1 MANIPA
7 AGPSGLP
14 EAGERAFA
22 VNGDQR
28 LLQALTTEHFT
39 LQTARSAT
47 IMESNGRSA
56 LFLSTVSSAVVA
68 LAFIGQL
75 ADVGQPFFLFALA
88 VLPTLFLLGLLTYLR
103 LAQSASEDL
112 LYSRAINRIRRY
124 YLDLDPAAP
133 SWFLLGRP
141 RRHPWRDG
149 QHGPGRLQLAPAVP
163 YLDHGRGHDQHDR
176 RGLCGRGCR
185 WAGRRPG
192 PGGRRRSGRGPGQP
206 HPRRGPVAGPGPAVA
221 HRRAERAVLL
231 PVHPQPWVARP
242 ANGCL
247 VPRRRR
253 GRSRRGRP
261 TERRG
266 PLTWTTRPGCTHS
279 NCHRDQPPR
288 PRQQPGTQTRYARQ

>member
-1 MANIPA
+1 MANVQA
-7 AGPSGLP
+7 AGQSGLP
-14 EAGERAFA
+14 ETGGRAFA

-68 LAFIGQL
+68 LAFIGQV

-133 SWFLLGRP
+133 SWFLLG
-141 RRHPWRDG
+141 
-149 QHGPGRLQLAPAVP
+149 
-163 YLDHGRGHDQHDR
+163 GHDDIHGVMANM
-176 RGLCGRGCR
+176 GLVTSN
-185 WAGRRPG
+185 W
-192 PGGRRRSGRGPGQP
+192 
-206 HPRRGPVAGPGPAVA
+206 H
-221 HRRAERAVLL
+221 LL
-231 PVHPQPWVARP
+231 SQ
-242 ANGCL
+242 
-247 VPRRRR
+247 
-253 GRSRRGRP
+253 
-261 TERRG
+261 
-266 PLTWTTRPGCTHS
+266 
-279 NCHRDQPPR
+279 PR
-288 PRQQPGTQTRYARQ
+288 PWSRSPPA